1 MESILNKAKQL
12 KYNSLEYVDEEEIYD
27 SKICIQE
34 ENCII
39 FFKELEDKIKL
50 FWAANTKEDF
60 FIGLKAVEDFMIK
73 NMMDTEKLYIE
84 FVPEDFLEEMY
95 GEGYKIYSEYVD
107 FWSYDIDNLEIRE
120 KENTY
125 IRVLKSTEYESASDV
140 TRSCR
145 GNSRRFEGE
154 TNEWIKEWHESD
166 DSQVFAAE
174 LDGIVVGICCVGLY
188 GFESENGIVL
198 WIREIAVRPQYQEQG
213 IGRLLLENAIL
224 WGQQNNAKRSFLA
237 CDVEN
242 YNAIRLYESFGYK
255 RKDGRGQINMEKVI
269 KKMQGMEDALD
280 ITIIGGIIYAR
291 N

>member
-50 FWAANTKEDF
+50 FWASNTKEDF

-84 FVPEDFLEEMY
+84 FVPEDFLEGMY
-95 GEGYKIYSEYVD
+95 GKGYKIYSEYVD
-107 FWSYDIDNLEIRE
+107 FWSYDIDNLEICQ

-125 IRVLKSTEYESASDV
+125 IRVLKSAEYESATDV
-140 TRSCR
+140 TKFCR
-145 GNSRRFEGE
+145 GNSRGFEGE
-154 TNEWIKEWHESD
+154 TSEWIKEWHESD
-166 DSQVFAAE
+166 DSQVFVAQ
-174 LDGIVVGICCVGLY
+174 LDGVVVGICCVGLY
-188 GFESENGIVL
+188 GFESENGIIVL
-198 WIREIAVRPQYQEQG
+198 WIREIAVRPQYQRQG

-242 YNAIRLYESFGYK
+242 YNAIRLYERFGYK
-255 RKDGRGQINMEKVI
+255 RKDERGQINMEKVI
-269 KKMQGMEDALD
+269 KKM
-280 ITIIGGIIYAR
+280 
-291 N
+291 